1 MERADV
7 VIVGAGLSGMA
18 AARRLEEA
26 GAGSVV
32 LLDGRDAPGGRALL
46 PDPGVDGVSPGSLY
60 LCDHDDALIAAA
72 RGFGVEVER
81 VDCDTALDDLR
92 MDEDG
97 ETSVS
102 EENVPLAASWWTRV
116 RDEWILGRLAKLA
129 EEIDFAEPW
138 NSERAEELD
147 SQSVRSWLRTHAFDS
162 ESLTFIEEQLTME
175 AGVPAD
181 RISLLWLLAHIGP
194 GPIEEIVP
202 FRLDAAELVRGLAEQ
217 VADRIRTGRHVAR
230 IEHGGDGAE
239 VSGPW
244 GSISARRV
252 ILALS
257 PADASRIDI
266 APLPPSRRRLQRQ
279 WPQAEVIRT
288 ELVYQRPFWTNFGLS
303 GEVHFES
310 GVPAFTFDDSPA
322 DSDRGRLIAH
332 TYTFGEADPL
342 GADKRVTDDPA
353 RHRGML
359 LDNLEQALG
368 PLAGEPLDVV
378 AFNAEPDPYSR
389 AYQSPAPPGLL
400 TEYGPLLRAPLGRV
414 HWAGTETADFPYNGT
429 LNGALTSGRRA
440 AEEVLREL

>member
-1 MERADV
+1 MEQADV

-18 AARRLEEA
+18 AARRLEDA
-26 GAGSVV
+26 GVGSVV

-60 LCDHDDALIAAA
+60 LAERDRDLI
-72 RGFGVEVER
+72 GLGVEVER
-81 VDCDTALDDLR
+81 VECDTALDDLR
-92 MDEDG
+92 MDENG

-102 EENVPLAASWWTRV
+102 EENVPLTASWWTRV
-116 RDEWILGRLAKLA
+116 RDEWIEGRLEKLA

-138 NSERAEELD
+138 NSEHAEELD
-147 SQSVRSWLRTHAFDS
+147 SQSVRAWLRTHSFDP

-175 AGVPAD
+175 AGLPAD

-202 FRLDAAELVRGLAEQ
+202 LRVDAGGLVRGLAERA
-217 VADRIRTGRHVAR
+217 ADRVRTGRHVAR
-230 IEHGGDGAE
+230 IAHGEDGVR

-244 GSISARRV
+244 GEISAERV

-257 PADASRIDI
+257 PADAARIDI
-266 APLPPSRRRLQRQ
+266 DPLPPSRRRLQRQ

-342 GADKRVTDDPA
+342 GADTSVTDEPA

-368 PLAGEPLDVV
+368 PLAGEPLAVV
-378 AFNAEPDPYSR
+378 DHGSEPDPYSR

-400 TEYGPLLRAPLGRV
+400 TEYGPRLRTPVGRV
-414 HWAGTETADFPYNGT
+414 HWAGTETAEFPSNGT